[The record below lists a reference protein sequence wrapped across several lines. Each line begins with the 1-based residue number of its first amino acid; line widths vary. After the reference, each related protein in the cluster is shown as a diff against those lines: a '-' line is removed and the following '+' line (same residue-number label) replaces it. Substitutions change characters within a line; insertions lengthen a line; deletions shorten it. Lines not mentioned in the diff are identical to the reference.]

1 METVI
6 NSYDIIAIKTLDL
19 WSKIPCKVSIS
30 MCGTC
35 LYLLL
40 LERWVELNEELHI
53 ETKEETVLGS
63 FLTLVQEPERQN
75 AKSKNSRNNAGK
87 KRKPDQQ
94 PPPLNDIRNSFRTQQ
109 RKWIME
115 KIVGTMVKKPCN
127 WLNKCKKEL
136 SIESQHGFLLFFT
149 FFSLCKA
156 QCAKRFFKIPEKKV

>member
-1 METVI
+1 
-6 NSYDIIAIKTLDL
+6 
-19 WSKIPCKVSIS
+19 

-40 LERWVELNEELHI
+40 LERYKQLNEELHI

-94 PPPLNDIRNSFRTQQ
+94 PPPLNNIRNSFRTQQ
-109 RKWIME
+109 RK
-115 KIVGTMVKKPCN
+115 
-127 WLNKCKKEL
+127 
-136 SIESQHGFLLFFT
+136 
-149 FFSLCKA
+149 
-156 QCAKRFFKIPEKKV
+156 